1 MSKSVKNSI
10 VAFVIE
16 IARPYIVFGFL
27 GLSLLA
33 CAAKNPPHQIQIT
46 VPDNY
51 SGTVRVVPCQG
62 TTPSTGNSTAATL
75 TEPLTI
81 YASACPNPG
90 EQIELLVTRAGTVTR
105 IMPENLSV
113 ARTGDGI
120 PVEVSAHVP

>member
-33 CAAKNPPHQIQIT
+33 CAAKSPPRQIQIT
-46 VPDNY
+46 VADNY
-51 SGTVRVVPCQG
+51 SGTVRVVPCQSAG
-62 TTPSTGNSTAATL
+62 PSTGNSTAPTS

-81 YASACPNPG
+81 YTPACPNPG
-90 EQIELLVTRAGTVTR
+90 EQIELLVTRAGSVMR

-120 PVEVSAHVP
+120 PVE